1 MKRND
6 VVGAHVFLSKRV
18 SDAGGLKP
26 FITVREIKS
35 VRHKNED
42 RLHGGGKR
50 IILKYVA
57 TQQEEQL
64 ITVEE
69 NGNSRLSCR
78 VQVPEMQ
85 WDGAGQFYFLFVSII
100 LYIKSGT
107 RGTLQEKQL
116 SFLW

>member
-42 RLHGGGKR
+42 RLHGGAQRG
-50 IILKYVA
+50 
-57 TQQEEQL
+57 
-64 ITVEE
+64 VE
-69 NGNSRLSCR
+69 N
-78 VQVPEMQ
+78 
-85 WDGAGQFYFLFVSII
+85 ALF
-100 LYIKSGT
+100 
-107 RGTLQEKQL
+107 
-116 SFLW
+116 